1 MVQIQNGKIRI
12 VQGNMELEVRLLES
26 IKCSLKAPMAGN
38 MERTIRE
45 GAACRALYRFYKT
58 EVLFLILKQTK
69 HLLNMNIHKLPDQ
82 SDLGQ

>member
-45 GAACRALYRFYKT
+45 GAACRALYRFIKRKSCFDFET
-58 EVLFLILKQTK
+58 DKAS
-69 HLLNMNIHKLPDQ
+69 LNMNIHKLPDQ

>member
-45 GAACRALYRFYKT
+45 GAACRALYRFYKNGSPVFDFET
-58 EVLFLILKQTK
+58 DKASFEWDNETYDKK
-69 HLLNMNIHKLPDQ
+69 
-82 SDLGQ
+82 S

>member
-45 GAACRALYRFYKT
+45 GAACRALYRFYKNGSPVVDFET
-58 EVLFLILKQTK
+58 DKASFEYEY
-69 HLLNMNIHKLPDQ
+69 P
-82 SDLGQ
+82 